1 MKARRFSIIHVLKM
15 LLMGIV
21 IITLFSVVVMLLW
34 NWLMPA
40 IFGLK
45 VITIWEA
52 AGLFALARILFS
64 PFWGGRPHNRHMH
77 HHERNQIMEKWRK
90 MSQSERNKIIKE
102 RREMFG
108 NGPFDRDFFESRCN
122 DTEQNE
128 KSDDKRD

>member
-1 MKARRFSIIHVLKM
+1 MKAKRFSIIHVLKM

-40 IFGLK
+40 LFGLK
-45 VITIWEA
+45 VITILEA

-64 PFWGGRPHNRHMH
+64 PFWGGRPNHRQMH

-122 DTEQNE
+122 ETEQNE

>member
-1 MKARRFSIIHVLKM
+1 MRTRKFSILHVSKM

-34 NWLMPA
+34 NWLMPT

-52 AGLFALARILFS
+52 AGLFALTHILFS
-64 PFWGGRPHNRHMH
+64 PFWGRRPHDERMH
-77 HHERNQIMEKWRK
+77 HHGRNQIIEKWRT
-90 MSQSERNKIIKE
+90 MSQSERNKIMKE
-102 RREMFG
+102 RRDMFG

-128 KSDDKRD
+128 KSDDKKG

>member
-1 MKARRFSIIHVLKM
+1 MKARRFSILHVLKM

-21 IITLFSVVVMLLW
+21 IIALFSVVVMLLW
-34 NWLMPA
+34 NWLMPT

-64 PFWGGRPHNRHMH
+64 PFWGGRPHHRHMH
-77 HHERNQIMEKWRK
+77 HHGRNQIMEKWRK

>member
-1 MKARRFSIIHVLKM
+1 MKARKFSILHAFKM

-64 PFWGGRPHNRHMH
+64 PFWGGRPHHRHMH
-77 HHERNQIMEKWRK
+77 QHGRNQIMEKWKK

-128 KSDDKRD
+128 EPDDKKG